1 MDERNSVDFLR
12 NLDVPGSR
20 PGRHHPEVMDVMR
33 SNATLLRP
41 VPFTGERALTE
52 LVRCRRHLDAAVE
65 SLELA
70 VEIFSRLHGET
81 HGETEGPSLDV
92 LEDLLGKVEEAEA
105 ALRTATLQPV
115 PVDGADA

>member
-81 HGETEGPSLDV
+81 EGPSLGV

-115 PVDGADA
+115 PVGGADA